1 MTEDL
6 SENYRDA
13 FANHLEAGDKP
24 ALLIVDVVMAYLDPD
39 SSLYAKAEAALESNV
54 RLRQAASAAGIPVI
68 FTRLDYRVDGA
79 DGGLFLRKI
88 PAAINCPKSFP
99 ARRFSTC
106 AAA

>member
-39 SSLYAKAEAALESNV
+39 
-54 RLRQAASAAGIPVI
+54 
-68 FTRLDYRVDGA
+68 YR
-79 DGGLFLRKI
+79 FM
-88 PAAINCPKSFP
+88 
-99 ARRFSTC
+99 RRERRRWSQT
-106 AAA
+106 